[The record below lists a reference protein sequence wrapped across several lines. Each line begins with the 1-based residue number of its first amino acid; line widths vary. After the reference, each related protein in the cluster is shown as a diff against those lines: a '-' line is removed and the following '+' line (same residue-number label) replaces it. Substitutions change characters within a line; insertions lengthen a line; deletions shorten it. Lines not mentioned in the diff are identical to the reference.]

1 MAPCTSSSSAI
12 SPALKEVKMK
22 FWLVFAL
29 FGLLAITVGVHAEEG
44 TAEPEPS
51 PEGTAEPSPH
61 ESAPSQEA
69 SAEPTPEPV
78 ATNEDDVEDVGEEVE
93 NEIDE
98 VEDKEGEEIVDE
110 YIEEEETVELVEGEP
125 APSTE
130 ARDSTTP
137 GSASQAGLYLPS
149 LLFSALVLIKFAH

>member
-1 MAPCTSSSSAI
+1 
-12 SPALKEVKMK
+12 MK

-69 SAEPTPEPV
+69 SAEPTPEP
-78 ATNEDDVEDVGEEVE
+78 APRNESSVIMTE
-93 NEIDE
+93 
-98 VEDKEGEEIVDE
+98 
-110 YIEEEETVELVEGEP
+110 

>member
-69 SAEPTPEPV
+69 SAEPTPEP
-78 ATNEDDVEDVGEEVE
+78 APRNESSV
-93 NEIDE
+93 IM
-98 VEDKEGEEIVDE
+98 
-110 YIEEEETVELVEGEP
+110 T

>member
-1 MAPCTSSSSAI
+1 MQQLEMS
-12 SPALKEVKMK
+12 LKVKMK

-69 SAEPTPEPV
+69 SAEPTPEP
-78 ATNEDDVEDVGEEVE
+78 E
-93 NEIDE
+93 
-98 VEDKEGEEIVDE
+98 
-110 YIEEEETVELVEGEP
+110 